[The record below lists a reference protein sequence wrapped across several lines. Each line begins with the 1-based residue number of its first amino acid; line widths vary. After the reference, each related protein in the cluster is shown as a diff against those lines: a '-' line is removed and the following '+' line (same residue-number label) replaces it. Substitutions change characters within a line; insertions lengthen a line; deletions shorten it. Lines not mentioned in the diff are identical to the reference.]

1 MITSSCHCGAVTLET
16 EVSPEVVTE
25 CNCSI
30 CRRLGARWAYY
41 AREQVRVTSA
51 PGDLGVYLWG
61 DREIEFYHCMNC
73 GCLTHYEDVDKAPGS
88 RIAVNARTLPPK
100 SIEGVTI
107 RHFDGRSSWQY
118 LD

>member
-1 MITSSCHCGAVTLET
+1 VITSSCHCGAVTLET

-30 CRRLGARWAYY
+30 CRRLGARWAHY

-61 DREIEFYHCMNC
+61 DREIEFYHCTRC
-73 GCLTHYEDVDKAPGS
+73 GCTTHYEFVDKQPGS
-88 RIAVNARTLPPK
+88 RLSINTRGMDPDVVANARVRL
-100 SIEGVTI
+100 
-107 RHFDGRSSWQY
+107 FDGASM
-118 LD
+118 